1 MRVGEA
7 SVVGVAVP
15 ESGYAGEGRF
25 DASVREER
33 IPERIAMPR
42 LPDDC
47 LGGA

>member
-1 MRVGEA
+1 VRVGEA

-33 IPERIAMPR
+33 IAMPR